1 MNKKTILGV
10 LLLMSMSIISA
21 QSEVLLIEDAVAKAL
36 EHNISIQNSAI
47 SLRSAQRDVDT
58 SWNLFL
64 PKVSLSL
71 ANSGAMEVLSSSSPT
86 PNMNSGLQGAVNV
99 SMVLNPAVA
108 DQITSYGLSYEIEQ
122 ITYTQALRSIERSVK
137 KLFYYLLAEKE
148 HLILQKNTMDRSYKR
163 YETVQVNYANGY
175 ASQLEVLSSQLTYEN
190 LRSSYTALLAAYDT
204 QMLGFKILLG
214 YDLSDD
220 LTLKGSI
227 ATDIIS
233 LDTEK
238 LSGYLDQNY
247 ALELIDLNMAS
258 MANSMELTRRS
269 TRMPSL
275 SLSGSYAV
283 STGSWLEATDAW
295 SAWSDSLRYQIA
307 LSIPID
313 SLISGSQSDVSL
325 QKMQDGIDQ
334 LYLSREQTR
343 IGLEQTVITQ
353 VHALNATAEQ
363 LSAAAYGVELS
374 RRIYDMTLSQ
384 YENGMLQ
391 LLDVEDAQADLLSA
405 QQQVLSLNYSY
416 LAGLIDLS
424 YDLQI
429 DMSQL

>member
-1 MNKKTILGV
+1 MNKKTVLGV

-220 LTLKGSI
+220 LTPKGSI
-227 ATDIIS
+227 ATDILS
-233 LDTEK
+233 LDTDK
-238 LSGYLDQNY
+238 LSGYLDRNY

-283 STGSWLEATDAW
+283 STGSWFGATDAW

-363 LSAAAYGVELS
+363 LSTAAYG
-374 RRIYDMTLSQ
+374 
-384 YENGMLQ
+384 
-391 LLDVEDAQADLLSA
+391 
-405 QQQVLSLNYSY
+405 
-416 LAGLIDLS
+416 
-424 YDLQI
+424 
-429 DMSQL
+429 